1 MTSAGEYGRRAFEL
15 LLLPT
20 SPRLH
25 GDNKLA
31 YAYLLTPHGIEEKA
45 RVTAIFFRR
54 IETEY
59 ESLKQEM
66 ANIRQQEDGS
76 GFEE

>member
-1 MTSAGEYGRRAFEL
+1 M
-15 LLLPT
+15 
-20 SPRLH
+20 
-25 GDNKLA
+25 A